1 MEPLFETTT
10 HYTYSEMRRYDS
22 FVLNRITYFYLR
34 LVIVMLLLVVCGV
47 IVVCLGYPLVGIT
60 IMIGSVLGVA
70 LRIMVTVASAPKR
83 IENSPMLNKTAT
95 LRFYEDHMTKDN
107 DKNHTEFDYSQIYR
121 LRETD
126 RNFYIIIKGVGGIII
141 VKENCSAE
149 LIAFLREHKM

>member
-22 FVLNRITYFYLR
+22 FVLCRVTYFYLR
-34 LVIVMLLLVVCGV
+34 LVIVMLALMAVGV
-47 IVVCLGYPLVGIT
+47 IVMCLGHQLIGIT
-60 IMIGSVLGVA
+60 MLIAAMLGVA
-70 LRIMVTVASAPKR
+70 LRIMVTVMTAPKR
-83 IENSPMLNKTAT
+83 INSSPMLNKTAI
-95 LRFYEDHMTKDN
+95 LRFYDNHMTKDN
-107 DKNHTEFDYSQIYR
+107 DNNHTEFDYSQIYR

-141 VKENCSAE
+141 VKENCSDE

>member
-22 FVLNRITYFYLR
+22 FVLRRITYFYLR
-34 LVIVMLLLVVCGV
+34 LVIGMLLLVACGV
-47 IVVCLGYPLVGIT
+47 IVMCLGYQLIGIT

-70 LRIMVTVASAPKR
+70 LRIMVTVATAPKR
-83 IENSPMLNKTAT
+83 IENSPMLNKTAV
-95 LRFYEDHMTKDN
+95 LRFYDDRITKDN
-107 DKNHTEFDYSQIYR
+107 GNNHTEFDYSQIYR

-126 RNFYIIIKGVGGIII
+126 RNFYIIIRGAGGIII
-141 VKENCSAE
+141 VKDNCTDE

>member
-34 LVIVMLLLVVCGV
+34 LVIVMLLLVACGV
-47 IVVCLGYPLVGIT
+47 IVMCLGYQLVGIT

-70 LRIMVTVASAPKR
+70 LRITVTATAAPKR
-83 IENSPMLNKTAT
+83 ISNSPMLNKTAN
-95 LRFYEDHMTKDN
+95 LRFYADHMTKDN

-121 LRETD
+121 LRETE

-141 VKENCSAE
+141 VKDNCSDE
-149 LIAFLREHKM
+149 LVAFLREHKM

>member
-22 FVLNRITYFYLR
+22 FVLNKITYFYLR
-34 LVIVMLLLVVCGV
+34 LVITMLLLVACGA
-47 IVVCLGYPLVGIT
+47 IVTCLGYQIFGIT
-60 IMIGSVLGVA
+60 IMIASVLGVA
-70 LRIMVTVASAPKR
+70 LRIMITVTSAPKR

-95 LRFYEDHMTKDN
+95 LRFYDDHMTKDN

>member
-22 FVLNRITYFYLR
+22 FVLNKITYFYLR
-34 LVIVMLLLVVCGV
+34 LVITMVLLVACGA
-47 IVVCLGYPLVGIT
+47 IVMCLGYQIVGIT
-60 IMIGSVLGVA
+60 IMIGSILGVA
-70 LRIMVTVASAPKR
+70 LRIMVTVTSAPKR
-83 IENSPMLNKTAT
+83 IENSPMLNKTAI